1 MVGGFGDEAL
11 AAEAFEGFGYPFGLW
26 VLVVLL
32 YAVDLGMR
40 GWATNILIDSSNI

>member
-26 VLVVLL
+26 MHVSYAL
-32 YAVDLGMR
+32 YVIDLRKKG
-40 GWATNILIDSSNI
+40 GVPIY